1 MDFAP
6 ILVEQRKA
14 AMKAAGLW
22 RDRTIEPALQR
33 ALRECPDKIA
43 VVDYRQGRDE
53 PLRLTYRELDDRV
66 DRIARGLVT
75 SGVGP
80 GDVVSFQLPNWWEF
94 IALWLACGRIGACAN
109 PVMPIFR
116 ERELEFMLGLAESKV
131 FVVPKSFRNFD
142 HEVMARD
149 LLSRLPTLQRVVVIG
164 GEGEDAFE
172 QALLGVDTPPL
183 SHRGIEPD
191 EVMLLLYTS
200 GTTGEPKGV
209 MHTYNTVYA
218 SIDPYVEMMHLG
230 KEDFILGAS
239 PFAHAT
245 GFFYLAMMPIEL
257 NATTVLL
264 DVWDPK
270 RALEIIRRERITF
283 SMAAA
288 VFVSDMCHAVE
299 QGAAPPETL
308 RCFVSAGAPIPSVL
322 IERAHRLLGM
332 TLCSAWGMTECGAAT
347 LTEPERALEKSAI
360 SDGRPIRGVEVKIV
374 DGQGT
379 PLPTGQTGRLLIR
392 GSVLFGG
399 YLKRPHLNNV
409 DAEGWFDTGDL
420 AFADDEGYIRIN
432 GRSKDIIIRGGENLP
447 VMEIENI
454 LYAHPAIAA
463 CAVVGYPDERLG
475 ERACAFVI
483 LKPGTSFDFAEM
495 VRWFESKQTARQY
508 IPERLEIVEN
518 MPTTPSGKIQK
529 FKLREWAKE
538 RVNAKEA

>member
-1 MDFAP
+1 MEFAP
-6 ILVEQRKA
+6 VLVEQRKA

-22 RDRTIEPALQR
+22 RDRTIES
-33 ALRECPDKIA
+33 ALRRAVQECPDKVA

-53 PLRLTYRELDDRV
+53 PLRLSYRELNDRV
-66 DRIARGLVT
+66 DRIARGLAA
-75 SGVGP
+75 SGVGH

-94 IALWLACGRIGACAN
+94 IALWLACGRLGACAN

-131 FVVPKSFRNFD
+131 FVVPKTFRGFD
-142 HEVMARD
+142 YETMARA
-149 LLSRLPTLQRVVVIG
+149 LQPKLPHLERVIVID

-172 QALLGVDTPPL
+172 QALLRQDTPPL
-183 SHRGIEPD
+183 TGPGIGPD
-191 EVMLLLYTS
+191 DVMLLLYTS

-230 KEDFILGAS
+230 RDDVILGVS

-245 GFFYLAMMPIEL
+245 GFFYLVMMPLEL

-264 DVWDPK
+264 DVWEPA
-270 RALEIIRRERITF
+270 RGLEIARREGTTF
-283 SMAAA
+283 GMAAA
-288 VFVSDMCHAVE
+288 VFISDMCQAVE
-299 QGAAPPETL
+299 RGAEAPQSL
-308 RCFVSAGAPIPSVL
+308 RQFVSAGAPIPSVL
-322 IERAHRLLGM
+322 VERAHRLLGM

-347 LTEPERALEKSAI
+347 LTEPERAAEKSAV
-360 SDGRPIRGVEVKIV
+360 SDGRPLRGVELKIA
-374 DGQGT
+374 DAAGM
-379 PLPTGQTGRLLIR
+379 PLPPGETGRLLIR
-392 GSVLFGG
+392 GAVLFGG

-420 AFADDEGYIRIN
+420 AFADAEGYIRIN
-432 GRSKDIIIRGGENLP
+432 GRSKDVIIRGGENLP

-475 ERACAFVI
+475 ERACAFVV
-483 LKPGTSFDFAEM
+483 LKPGATFDFAEM
-495 VRWFESKQTARQY
+495 VRWFEERKTARQY
-508 IPERLEIVEN
+508 IPERLEIVES
-518 MPTTPSGKIQK
+518 MPATPSGKIQK
-529 FKLREWAKE
+529 FKLRELAKE
-538 RVNAKEA
+538 RVREAGG